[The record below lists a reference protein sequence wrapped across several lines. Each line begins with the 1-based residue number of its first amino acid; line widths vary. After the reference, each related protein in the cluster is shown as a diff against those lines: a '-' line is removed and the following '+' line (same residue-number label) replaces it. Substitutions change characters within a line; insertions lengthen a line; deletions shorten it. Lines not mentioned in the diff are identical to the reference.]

1 MRAISTVSEPVSNCK
16 HKNVI
21 AIALLDFTYKA
32 CVWFL
37 TCFAHFLPLVDT
49 FQSSKEHSVNLA
61 RARTAMN
68 VSKSL
73 GTRPERGAHGGK
85 FDD

>member
-1 MRAISTVSEPVSNCK
+1 MIE
-16 HKNVI
+16 
-21 AIALLDFTYKA
+21 

-49 FQSSKEHSVNLA
+49 FQSNREHSANLA

-73 GTRPERGAHGGK
+73 GTRPEVKEEGIIIVY
-85 FDD
+85 